1 MIYTLDTN
9 LKAGFATTQ
18 YIDFTV
24 NSVVRF
30 NGNTLC
36 ATSAGLYQHTKT
48 ATVVGYFEIVTDFGI
63 TNNKK
68 IRFIEISFDA
78 DSDLT
83 VIVTTEL
90 ARTQT
95 IVFPVAAA
103 GRHTARHTVNRNVF
117 GRFWTFQIGNMSN
130 GCNFS
135 IDEIKV
141 MPVIMHHG

>member
-18 YIDFTV
+18 YLDFGI
-24 NSVVRF
+24 NSIIRF
-30 NGNTLC
+30 NNSTLC
-36 ATSAGLYQHTKT
+36 ATSSGLYQHTET
-48 ATVVGYFEIVTDFGI
+48 ESVVGYFEIVTDFGI

-68 IRFIEISFDA
+68 IRFIQVSFD
-78 DSDLT
+78 SDDDL
-83 VIVTTEL
+83 VIIVTTEL

-95 IVFPVAAA
+95 IVIPVSSP
-103 GRHTARHTVNRNVF
+103 GRQTARVTVNRNVF

-141 MPVIMHHG
+141 MPVIMRHG